1 MMMNE
6 LRKARRTVQTARVD
20 LDAGDGAASVNR
32 SYYAMYY
39 VARATLMSADTDGP
53 KTHSALIGTFSR
65 RFVESGLLPRQ
76 LGRDFN
82 KIEEQRRY
90 VDYIADEEIPLDV
103 ASEVLD
109 KATAFVDTVVA
120 CLCSDAD
127 PASRGGNDS

>member
-1 MMMNE
+1 MMINE
-6 LRKARRTVQTARVD
+6 LRKARRALQTARVD

-39 VARATLMSADTDGP
+39 AARAMLMGAGADIP

-76 LGRDFN
+76 LGRDLN

-109 KATAFVDTVVA
+109 KATAFVNAVAAHLGSDTH
-120 CLCSDAD
+120 
-127 PASRGGNDS
+127 PASSDQ